1 MKALAEFLI
10 AGLELVEAEGRQLR
24 LTLFRFGVA
33 LALVVLAL
41 AVAVAG
47 TALLAVG
54 AFLGLQALLGDRTW
68 AAALVSGFLF
78 VLVAGT
84 LAWIASRLVK

>member
-33 LALVVLAL
+33 LTLVVLAL
-41 AVAVAG
+41 VVAVAG

-54 AFLGLQALLGDRTW
+54 SFLGLQALLGDRTW

-78 VLVAGT
+78 VLVSGA